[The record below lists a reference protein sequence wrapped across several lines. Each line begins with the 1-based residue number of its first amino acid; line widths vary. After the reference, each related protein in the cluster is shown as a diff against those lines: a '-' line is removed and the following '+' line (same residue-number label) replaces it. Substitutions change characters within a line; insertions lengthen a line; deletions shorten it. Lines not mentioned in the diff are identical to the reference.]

1 MGGEVVLYNDYLSKI
16 SKRFKGLLD
25 EIGANVNFDY
35 GPEFE
40 IGLCVALRAILPS
53 RFGIT
58 RGWVVPA
65 TGSPPATTSSSTTG
79 NGFRRSG

>member
-1 MGGEVVLYNDYLSKI
+1 MGGEVVLYNDYLGKI

-25 EIGANVNFDY
+25 EISANVNFDY

-53 RFGIT
+53 T
-58 RGWVVPA
+58 P
-65 TGSPPATTSSSTTG
+65 
-79 NGFRRSG
+79 